1 MTVTATIHT
10 PPPPPPPPQPDTRV
24 VTLQMP
30 YDVAVT
36 LVRVLSYVGGSPDTT
51 YRGHTAQVKDA
62 LSEIGVVGA
71 FNSRFA
77 GSLTALQ
84 RIKE

>member
-10 PPPPPPPPQPDTRV
+10 PPPPPQPDKRV

-36 LVRVLSYVGGSPDTT
+36 LVRVLSYVSGDPACT
-51 YRGHTAQVKDA
+51 YRGHTDQVKVA
-62 LSEIGVVGA
+62 LLGQNLPCRIG
-71 FNSRFA
+71 SRFT
-77 GSLTALQ
+77 GSLTA
-84 RIKE
+84 KPFTE

>member
-10 PPPPPPPPQPDTRV
+10 PPPPPQPDTRV

-36 LVRVLSYVGGSPDTT
+36 LVRVLSYVSGSPQTT
-51 YRGHTAQVKDA
+51 YRAHGEEIKQA
-62 LSEIGVVGA
+62 LYAVGVEAVAGT
-71 FNSRFA
+71 RFS
-77 GSLTALQ
+77 GSLFADPLP
-84 RIKE
+84 E

>member
-10 PPPPPPPPQPDTRV
+10 PPPPPQPDTRV

-36 LVRVLSYVGGSPDTT
+36 LVRVLSYVSGNPDDS
-51 YRGHTAQVKDA
+51 YRGHVNEIKNA
-62 LSEIGVVGA
+62 LLIQNIPCKTG
-71 FNSRFA
+71 SRFT
-77 GSLTALQ
+77 GTLTAKLFT
-84 RIKE
+84 EE

>member
-10 PPPPPPPPQPDTRV
+10 PPPPPQPDTRV

-36 LVRVLSYVGGSPDTT
+36 LRFLLAYVGGDGYTT
-51 YRGHTAQVKDA
+51 YRMHADEIAQA
-62 LSEIGVVGA
+62 LSFVGVLWRED
-71 FNSRFA
+71 SMRFSGGVQA
-77 GSLTALQ
+77 KPFT
-84 RIKE
+84 E